1 MFSNLTSKELGL
13 FKKLSTPQKIQDYL
27 DSLTINFEKKGETLY
42 SPRMVIQKKT
52 AHCMEG
58 ALFAAA
64 VLWFHGARPLLL
76 DLKTTKDDFE
86 HVVALFRQHG
96 RWGAISKTNHA
107 TIRYREPVYRSF
119 HELAMSYF
127 HEYFPNT
134 GKKVMRSYSAPFDLR
149 RYKDR
154 SWITNEEDL
163 WFISRDLDRVKH
175 FPILPRGIKLRK
187 ADQIEIEAGK
197 LREWGA

>member
-1 MFSNLTSKELGL
+1 MFELNKAEIRL
-13 FKKLSTPQKIQDYL
+13 FSTLNSPQKIQDYL
-27 DSLTINFEKKGETLY
+27 DSLPINFEKKGETLY
-42 SPRMVIQKKT
+42 SPRMVMQKKT

-64 VLWFHGARPLLL
+64 VLWFHGEQPLLL

-119 HELAMSYF
+119 RELAMSYF
-127 HEYFPNT
+127 HEYFT
-134 GKKVMRSYSAPFDLR
+134 DSGKKVMRSFSAPFDLR
-149 RYKDR
+149 QYADC
-154 SWITNEEDL
+154 SWITSEKHL
-163 WFISRDLDRVKH
+163 WYISRDLDRVKH

-187 ADQIEIEAGK
+187 ADQIEIDAGK
-197 LREWGA
+197 LRAWKA